1 MTIAHL
7 TQREQIILQRF
18 RRIKKQTELKAKFRS
33 ALTYEEASKNIKVV
47 AKADGKE
54 QAICRPRKAH

>member
-54 QAICRPRKAH
+54 

>member
-7 TQREQIILQRF
+7 TQREQLILQRF
-18 RRIKKQTELKAKFRS
+18 RRIKKQTELKAKFRATLS
-33 ALTYEEASKNIKVV
+33 YEEASKKIKAV

-54 QAICRPRKAH
+54 